1 MKGSASPRPGPS
13 SFWASAGR
21 ARRLLW
27 AATHSRYGAS
37 ALPEESDSARALSG
51 GGVDVVRDGGTAD
64 ASHLREDGPR
74 AGDQHRPGERRT
86 GASGRPPHPGPDAHR
101 RARGARPDDGEAQRD
116 ALPRAG
122 QRPDRGGRPAP
133 DRRRRRRLTA
143 DGRRAAG
150 SRLAAAGQERKR
162 EEAGRPDLS
171 LSGPRH
177 ARRPVH
183 PRRRLVVGDQVRV
196 HRRRRHADDAVR
208 GQVRHHPDRR

>member
-37 ALPEESDSARALSG
+37 HFQRRAIAHVRYPG

-74 AGDQHRPGERRT
+74 AGDQRRPGERPT

-101 RARGARPDDGEAQRD
+101 RARGARPNDGEAQRD
-116 ALPRAG
+116 ALPRPG
-122 QRPDRGGRPAP
+122 QRSDRRGRPAP

-162 EEAGRPDLS
+162 QEAGRPDLS
-171 LSGPRH
+171 LSGRRH
-177 ARRPVH
+177 AQRPVH

-196 HRRRRHADDAVR
+196 HRRRRDVDDAVR
-208 GQVRHHPDRR
+208 GQVRHHPECR